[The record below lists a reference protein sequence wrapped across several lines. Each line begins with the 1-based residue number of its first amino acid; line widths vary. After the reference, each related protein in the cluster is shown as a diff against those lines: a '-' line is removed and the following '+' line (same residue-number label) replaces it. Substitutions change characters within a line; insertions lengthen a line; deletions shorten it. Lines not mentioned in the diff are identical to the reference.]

1 MATTNTLESCSTMST
16 LPSQTIPT
24 QQTSLHESSR
34 RQEAT
39 STERGLRE
47 LISFCHKRTCNQ
59 TAVNEGETRNQKKG
73 AQKRVFKQQE
83 TSAIRCR
90 YLTPTSA
97 ATIRPVAITCAV
109 NALPSGP
116 YQHLL
121 RLTASTEIYNPEG
134 IQNRQTAHTMHILIC
149 SPERQ
154 HHTA

>member
-1 MATTNTLESCSTMST
+1 MKVGFA
-16 LPSQTIPT
+16 I
-24 QQTSLHESSR
+24 
-34 RQEAT
+34 
-39 STERGLRE
+39 
-47 LISFCHKRTCNQ
+47 K
-59 TAVNEGETRNQKKG
+59 
-73 AQKRVFKQQE
+73 KRVLKKVFSQQE

-97 ATIRPVAITCAV
+97 ATIPPVAITCAV

-121 RLTASTEIYNPEG
+121 RFTASTEIYNPEG

-154 HHTA
+154 HHTGLEPQKQVSYKERGRG

>member
-1 MATTNTLESCSTMST
+1 MST

-73 AQKRVFKQQE
+73 AQKRVFKQRE

-90 YLTPTSA
+90 CLTPTSA

-149 SPERQ
+149 SPECQ